1 MQAEIHQL
9 LCSYQNGNE
18 NIWETLRLC
27 IVTDTDRIIQ
37 AYTNKG
43 IVMCDESMRPE
54 KEREIINL
62 RNAVFLNDRMD
73 GADNSYVESYI
84 CVFERDSY
92 YTDPNRETFDEIF
105 QFRQTQAAMGIVRDR
120 VAMKN

>member
-1 MQAEIHQL
+1 M

-37 AYTNKG
+37 DYTNKG
-43 IVMCDESMRPE
+43 IVMCDESMMPE
-54 KEREIINL
+54 KEREIINM
-62 RNAVFLNDRMD
+62 RNAVYLNDRMG
-73 GADNSYVESYI
+73 GADNSYVENYI

-92 YTDPNRETFDEIF
+92 YTDPNRDTFDEIF
-105 QFRQTQAAMGIVRDR
+105 QFRHTQRIMGIVRDR
-120 VAMKN
+120 MAMKN